1 MEKSLNNRDRR
12 SHPRLVVDLPLEYQE
27 MCDPCLRGGL
37 VVNVSEGG
45 LLIETVRDIPVGEEL
60 NITVLFPKRF
70 ELADLKVMARIVRK
84 ERCVKQDWKGNR
96 YWEGYRYGLEFVH
109 IPEED
114 RWKLNWLLGEEFR
127 FEEFQPSRSRQPE
140 ELR

>member
-1 MEKSLNNRDRR
+1 MYSPKKFKERR
-12 SHPRLVVDLPLEYQE
+12 KHPRFPIGLPLEFQE
-27 MCDPCLRGGL
+27 KDGL
-37 VVNVSEGG
+37 PHGAVVCNMSEGG
-45 LLIETVRDIPVGEEL
+45 LLIETIRDISVGKEL
-60 NITVLFPKRF
+60 SITVLFPKRF

-84 ERCVKQDWKGNR
+84 EPCVKQDWKGNR
-96 YWEGYRYGLEFVH
+96 YWEGYRYGLEFVQ

-127 FEEFQPSRSRQPE
+127 FEEFQPSRSRQPG